1 MLQGKCVYIMRKR
14 VKLLPVRVMS
24 AKYTTIIPGILS
36 LIHYNKQITQSRI
49 MDFSRPEIYLKEK
62 KKQLKQYFNYSKYRN
77 TFVFTQVAFC
87 KHCVLSVH
95 MFFLNVWPY

>member
-1 MLQGKCVYIMRKR
+1 MTLNKVNNQKKCYFLNEKMHVHNECMYIMRKR

-36 LIHYNKQITQSRI
+36 LIHYNKQIAQSRI

-62 KKQLKQYFNYSKYRN
+62 KKTVKTIF
-77 TFVFTQVAFC
+77 
-87 KHCVLSVH
+87 
-95 MFFLNVWPY
+95 